1 MDEYMTYFMFK
12 DGEESDA
19 KTSYSSS
26 LAASVGASFFK
37 IAVVPIPVN
46 TRSGQLSKALSEGP
60 LLQERKSYS
69 GVLEGRVTS
78 SSKRSSSP
86 LI

>member
-1 MDEYMTYFMFK
+1 MKQKFSLRLHDDFNRRMKFQMDEYMTYFMFK
-12 DGEESDA
+12 DLDESDA

-37 IAVVPIPVN
+37 IAVIPIPVN

-60 LLQERKSYS
+60 LL
-69 GVLEGRVTS
+69 
-78 SSKRSSSP
+78 
-86 LI
+86 